1 MSYSPQL
8 AKLID
13 SESELDYSSQYE
25 VEIRAMTVIAVEKI
39 LIRIKQNEALS
50 LKVKYAYQVDWLLWQ
65 MGESR
70 LGKMRPHHRVLSI
83 YY

>member
-1 MSYSPQL
+1 
-8 AKLID
+8 
-13 SESELDYSSQYE
+13 
-25 VEIRAMTVIAVEKI
+25 MTVLAVEKI
-39 LIRIKQNEALS
+39 LTLIKQNEALS